1 MRLAFA
7 TPTPEVAAPVPV
19 ALFSGSFSQRLQKAA
34 RLGYDGVELMVARP
48 ADIDAADIR
57 SQVADSGL
65 EIAAIASGA
74 VYMVDKLTLLAR
86 SAEVSRD
93 AERRLQE
100 LIEFAARVAAPLV
113 TIGGFRGRLAW
124 DGGAPAR
131 ARLIEQL
138 IVAAGQ
144 AESCGVRLV
153 LEPLNRYESDIVNNT
168 SEALSLFDEVDRSH
182 LGLLLD
188 TFHVNIEEPSVT
200 DCFREGM
207 AARKLWHV
215 HLGDSNRLP
224 PGEGHLDF
232 SGIVAT
238 LRDIGYQGYL
248 SAELLPRPDPDA
260 AGAATIRHM
269 RSFVPAE
276 TRSKVHL

>member
-1 MRLAFA
+1 MKLAFA
-7 TPTPEVAAPVPV
+7 TATPEIAATVSV
-19 ALFSGSFSQRLQKAA
+19 ALFSGSFLQRLEKAA

-48 ADIDAADIR
+48 SEIDASDVH

-74 VYMVDKLTLLAR
+74 VHMVDKLTLLADDKQV
-86 SAEVSRD
+86 SLAAEH
-93 AERRLQE
+93 RLEE

-124 DGGAPAR
+124 AGGARAR
-131 ARLIEQL
+131 ARLIDQL
-138 IVAAGQ
+138 RVAAGK

-153 LEPLNRYESDIVNNT
+153 LEPLNRYESDIINNT
-168 SEALSLFDEVDRSH
+168 REALSFFEEVDHSH

-207 AARKLWHV
+207 AAGRLWHV

-224 PGEGHLDF
+224 PGQGHLDF
-232 SGIVAT
+232 SEIVAT
-238 LRDIGYQGYL
+238 LRATGYQAHL
-248 SAELLPRPDPDA
+248 SAELLPRPNPDA

-269 RSFVPAE
+269 RNFVPAGIQP
-276 TRSKVHL
+276 KVTP